1 MSDSLQL
8 ILLETLRQKISEI
21 PGIQSCYLDRHEP
34 VGDNELKPLVIINS
48 AGSEYSKQASHTI
61 RIEKMIIQVEI
72 HAPFSTE
79 TTLSRLHD
87 PWFSAVDTVMDTQA
101 RTVLGHQGVDLISST
116 MLGESGWLGYLLLT
130 YNLEQIHQQGNRSAV
145 PGIP

>member
-1 MSDSLQL
+1 
-8 ILLETLRQKISEI
+8 
-21 PGIQSCYLDRHEP
+21 
-34 VGDNELKPLVIINS
+34 
-48 AGSEYSKQASHTI
+48 
-61 RIEKMIIQVEI
+61 
-72 HAPFSTE
+72 
-79 TTLSRLHD
+79 
-87 PWFSAVDTVMDTQA
+87 MDTQA